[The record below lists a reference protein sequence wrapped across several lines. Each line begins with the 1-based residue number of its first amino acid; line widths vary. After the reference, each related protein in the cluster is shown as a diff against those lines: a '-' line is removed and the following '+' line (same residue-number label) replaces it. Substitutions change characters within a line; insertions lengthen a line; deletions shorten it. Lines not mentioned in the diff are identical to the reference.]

1 MKKKLLLL
9 VLFSTMTLP
18 LLTGCGS
25 VSNAGVSQPAP
36 SPTPSTPSP
45 SPAPTPVVSAASR
58 FIYGIQTFESSI
70 GYAGGQIS
78 SSTGQITS
86 VGAPFNDSGLGQNIV
101 IQLIADPQGRFLYA
115 LNLGASAGGG
125 LIGTPGIAEL
135 QINRQTGALARVPGS
150 PIMFASRRLSTL
162 AIDKSGHFLYQPN
175 AGVFDIYT
183 IDQSTGLLTKTASS
197 STAASIGDF
206 TAVSPDGRFLFNA
219 SDTMVEALSI
229 DTAGNL
235 TVASPPVLTGG
246 SAIGAAGQLAVSL
259 DNKFLYVLNQGNVA
273 IFNIGSTGTLTP
285 VIGSP
290 FTTDQG
296 GRGFALTPD
305 GKRLYVA
312 FQPSGSNF
320 IKGFTFD
327 SMANTLTP
335 IGGAVISDNASTVT
349 VDGSGK
355 FAFITEAG
363 QLSSFSIDPASG
375 ALTRVSQTA
384 QPISEDPQS
393 MVVVP

>member
-1 MKKKLLLL
+1 M
-9 VLFSTMTLP
+9 
-18 LLTGCGS
+18 
-25 VSNAGVSQPAP
+25 P
-36 SPTPSTPSP
+36 SPTPLTPSP
-45 SPAPTPVVSAASR
+45 SPTPTPVVSAASR
-58 FIYGIQTFESSI
+58 FIYGIQAFESST
-70 GYAGGQIS
+70 GYEGGQINS
-78 SSTGQITS
+78 ATGQVTS

-125 LIGTPGIAEL
+125 PIGTPGIAEL

-150 PIMFASRRLSTL
+150 PIMFATRRLSTL

-175 AGVFDIYT
+175 AGVFDTYT
-183 IDQSTGLLTKTASS
+183 IDQSTGMLTKTASS

-235 TVASPPVLTGG
+235 AVASPPVLTGG
-246 SAIGAAGQLAVSL
+246 SAIGVAGQLAVSL
-259 DNKFLYVLNQGNVA
+259 DNKFLFVLNQGNIA
-273 IFNIGSTGTLTP
+273 IFNIGSTGALTP

-296 GRGFALTPD
+296 GSGFALTPD
-305 GKRLYVA
+305 GKHLYIA

-320 IKGFTFD
+320 IKEFAFD
-327 SMANTLTP
+327 STANTFTS
-335 IGGAVISDNASTVT
+335 ITGAVISDNALTVT

-355 FAFITEAG
+355 FAYITEAG
-363 QLSSFSIDPASG
+363 KLSSFSIDPTSG
-375 ALTRVSQTA
+375 ALARVSQTA
-384 QPISEDPQS
+384 QPISENPQS